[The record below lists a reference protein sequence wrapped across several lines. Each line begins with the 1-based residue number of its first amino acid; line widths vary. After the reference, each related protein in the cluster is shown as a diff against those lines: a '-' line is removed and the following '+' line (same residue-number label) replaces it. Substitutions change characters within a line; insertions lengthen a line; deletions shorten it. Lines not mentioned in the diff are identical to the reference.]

1 MLTVRGPDGSA
12 QRELIT
18 VPTGHIVRNS
28 VEAVETFKIIA
39 ARLGKD
45 LLGREIVA
53 AAPTTREQLA
63 LSKRERD
70 RLRRPDFE
78 PRTYWKRYLLGD
90 GDNPLGFDVITLTAE
105 YRDLIERQV
114 EAVGAQPGERLVD
127 LGAGTGN
134 VSEALVD
141 SLQPALTT
149 GRVGEINLVDL
160 VPEALRTARAKL
172 ERLQAGARSHR
183 ATVWCHTFDL
193 SAVGPPAGGAL
204 PFGDGSVDRLVASL
218 LLSYLPDP
226 LALLR
231 DARRVL
237 RPGGRVVIS
246 SFLPDTDLSGP
257 LKRLLVRIS
266 HASAAGESVGPW
278 RGEDVLDA
286 VRSYVNDAAKLLD
299 LACEG
304 VFQFYDAAALS
315 ELLWDA
321 GFRRVRTTTAFGE
334 PGQAIIAWGER
345 PGG

>member
-1 MLTVRGPDGSA
+1 MLC
-12 QRELIT
+12 L
-18 VPTGHIVRNS
+18 
-28 VEAVETFKIIA
+28 
-39 ARLGKD
+39 
-45 LLGREIVA
+45 
-53 AAPTTREQLA
+53 TR
-63 LSKRERD
+63 
-70 RLRRPDFE
+70 
-78 PRTYWKRYLLGD
+78 
-90 GDNPLGFDVITLTAE
+90 
-105 YRDLIERQV
+105 
-114 EAVGAQPGERLVD
+114 
-127 LGAGTGN
+127 
-134 VSEALVD
+134 
-141 SLQPALTT
+141 
-149 GRVGEINLVDL
+149 RV
-160 VPEALRTARAKL
+160 
-172 ERLQAGARSHR
+172 
-183 ATVWCHTFDL
+183 
-193 SAVGPPAGGAL
+193 
-204 PFGDGSVDRLVASL
+204 GDGSVDRLVASL